1 MGLLS
6 QFEVCLRGIPTSVT
20 QEEEDEEAIR
30 AQANEEL
37 SNLHPDCM
45 HWGSNVAIG
54 GQMIQLTNAKV
65 VVFKCKVSTQMK
77 HPTFLGQDQSV
88 KLLNLSRKKR
98 AIHLQVGFWKC
109 NTWMTNPESK
119 LIVIHAAF
127 VGLVRHVG
135 DMSLHISRFLEFIVL
150 VCWLYHSPMFG
161 SLRGRSRT
169 QPLVFNAGVVLA
181 GDARRAHLAEAAT
194 GRSHKVAI
202 AMFI

>member
-1 MGLLS
+1 M
-6 QFEVCLRGIPTSVT
+6 QSVYT
-20 QEEEDEEAIR
+20 NEAP
-30 AQANEEL
+30 N
-37 SNLHPDCM
+37 
-45 HWGSNVAIG
+45 
-54 GQMIQLTNAKV
+54 
-65 VVFKCKVSTQMK
+65 
-77 HPTFLGQDQSV
+77 FLGSGPEREIV
-88 KLLNLSRKKR
+88 KP
-98 AIHLQVGFWKC
+98 LQKEESNSPAGGFFWKC